1 MYSTDSG
8 GVSKV
13 DVNHSNVSVVGVV
26 EAIGLINH
34 FIVLQLLIV
43 KMRTSIIVGSSS

>member
-26 EAIGLINH
+26 EAIGLIN
-34 FIVLQLLIV
+34 FIVLQLMIV
-43 KMRTSIIVGSSS
+43 KMSTWIIVGSSS